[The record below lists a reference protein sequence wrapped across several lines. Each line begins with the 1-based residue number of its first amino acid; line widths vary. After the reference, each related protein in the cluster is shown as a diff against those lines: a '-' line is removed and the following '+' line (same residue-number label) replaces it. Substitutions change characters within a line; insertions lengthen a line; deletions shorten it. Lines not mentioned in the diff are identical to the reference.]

1 MNIKYLTPVLL
12 SGLLLSACDKMSA
25 SNCSSEVAHKIITKN
40 LIETVEK
47 KTASDKYSDTGEFI
61 FDKAKIR
68 ASLDQ
73 LQIAIDSVR
82 TTKEDP
88 DSSKKFCSAT
98 LKVTIPTSMLSDA
111 DQGRELEHKTKISEA
126 ARELNIDNSI
136 NVFTKKDFEYSVQP
150 TDDGKELYVESENG
164 IWVRLLHDITWSA
177 LLKPKLEEQRAA
189 QDRQNVQEKQEVAS
203 LKQEAEVSKL
213 EAEKLQALQ
222 EKQEADSLKQEF
234 LKKQAATSSE
244 QTKVKIPKF
253 KDYPAEKTYTGK
265 NHSLVLDE
273 FSKQFKT
280 RLSDAIKNNKPEF
293 SGHYIVTGWGCGT
306 SGCNTGAVIDV
317 ITGQTYPFP
326 VALSSVYPVK
336 PEFGDSDGQEH
347 IYRLNSRLM
356 IFAGNLEGMEQGN
369 GEDTIA
375 FYEFKDGKFVLLK
388 AMPYGRKKSE

>member
-1 MNIKYLTPVLL
+1 MSIKYLTPFLL

-25 SNCSSEVAHKIITKN
+25 SNCSSEVAHKIIAKN

-47 KTASDKYSDTGEFI
+47 KTASDKYSDSGEFI
-61 FDKAKIR
+61 FDKAKTR

-73 LQIAIDSVR
+73 LQISVDSVR

-136 NVFTKKDFEYSVQP
+136 NVFTQKDFEYSVQP

-177 LLKPKLEEQRAA
+177 LLKPKLEEQKAA
-189 QDRQNVQEKQEVAS
+189 QDQQNMERKQEVEQ

-222 EKQEADSLKQEF
+222 EKQEADSLKQE
-234 LKKQAATSSE
+234 LLAKQATTSTDYYDTSDKIESQELLAKQTTTPTTSPE
-244 QTKVKIPKF
+244 QTL
-253 KDYPAEKTYTGK
+253 TNNQTWTG
-265 NHSLVLDE
+265 D
-273 FSKQFKT
+273 
-280 RLSDAIKNNKPEF
+280 
-293 SGHYIVTGWGCGT
+293 W
-306 SGCNTGAVIDV
+306 
-317 ITGQTYPFP
+317 
-326 VALSSVYPVK
+326 
-336 PEFGDSDGQEH
+336 
-347 IYRLNSRLM
+347 
-356 IFAGNLEGMEQGN
+356 GN
-369 GEDTIA
+369 GIIATVSSQPCKNIELINQDYNYLMTVSIPIARLKNPADAWRVSGDRAITIA
-375 FYEFKDGKFVLLK
+375 GCWSKRDGNMIHAKLT
-388 AMPYGRKKSE
+388 RKKGSKTWEQDFKLDDGNWIAK